1 MGGGSHKGM
10 PPGLSGVR
18 PRPYA
23 SKSSVIELSRPSP
36 DELLLARRGR
46 PAVFA
51 RCVGL
56 ALGLALAM
64 AWVGFEGP
72 SGFLVAGLAF
82 VGAPLLGVQ
91 GARALRRSRHLLV
104 RRAGKLWLDG
114 DALELARVE
123 LRLLQRPLL
132 RSPAG
137 YELSLW
143 ALSVTGD
150 PLELRLDRFSSML
163 GAAQVS
169 GQLEEFLER
178 ARERPST
185 LRI

>member
-1 MGGGSHKGM
+1 M
-10 PPGLSGVR
+10 LR
-18 PRPYA
+18 
-23 SKSSVIELSRPSP
+23 
-36 DELLLARRGR
+36 RRGR

-51 RCVGL
+51 RCL
-56 ALGLALAM
+56 ALAAGLALAL
-64 AWVGFEGP
+64 AWVGFQGSLGVP
-72 SGFLVAGLAF
+72 IAALAF
-82 VGAPLLGVQ
+82 LGAPLLVLQGV
-91 GARALRRSRHLLV
+91 RALRRSRHLLV
-104 RRAGKLWLDG
+104 RRSGKLWLDG
-114 DALELARVE
+114 EALELARVE

-143 ALSVTGD
+143 ALTVTGD
-150 PLELRLDRFSSML
+150 PIEVRLDRFGSML

>member
-1 MGGGSHKGM
+1 M
-10 PPGLSGVR
+10 L
-18 PRPYA
+18 
-23 SKSSVIELSRPSP
+23 
-36 DELLLARRGR
+36 RRQGR

-51 RCVGL
+51 RCL
-56 ALGLALAM
+56 ALAAGLALAM
-64 AWVGFEGP
+64 EFVGFQG
-72 SGFLVAGLAF
+72 SLGVLIAALAF
-82 VGAPLLGVQ
+82 LGAPLLVLQGV
-91 GARALRRSRHLLV
+91 RALRRSRHLLV
-104 RRAGKLWLDG
+104 RRSGKLWLDG
-114 DALELARVE
+114 EALELARVE

-143 ALSVTGD
+143 ALTVTGD
-150 PLELRLDRFSSML
+150 PIEVRLDRFGSML